1 MQFIPLNLNA
11 SWQDKIGI
19 PQRKRLRHDTN
30 RIFSLPAADFPP
42 PVFPFSRGAGDKERG
57 IKGAAGRRNRAGRI
71 RGLFLRAR
79 LGQDSDDVF
88 MTFFSSKHQR
98 CAAVR
103 IFRVDVRAR
112 TNQ

>member
-42 PVFPFSRGAGDKERG
+42 PVFPFSGGA
-57 IKGAAGRRNRAGRI
+57 
-71 RGLFLRAR
+71 
-79 LGQDSDDVF
+79 V
-88 MTFFSSKHQR
+88 
-98 CAAVR
+98 
-103 IFRVDVRAR
+103 
-112 TNQ
+112 

>member
-30 RIFSLPAADFPP
+30 QIFSLPAADFPP

-57 IKGAAGRRNRAGRI
+57 IKGAAEQPRSYLVHSRRHTSSISFRI
-71 RGLFLRAR
+71 RAESTSRR
-79 LGQDSDDVF
+79 L
-88 MTFFSSKHQR
+88 
-98 CAAVR
+98 AP
-103 IFRVDVRAR
+103 
-112 TNQ
+112 